1 MFKHYFEGIANI
13 EIGPIISMIL
23 FILFFLLV
31 VFWIFKLDSKFINK
45 MKNLPLDDENTGEN
59 KITDK

>member
-31 VFWIFKLDSKFINK
+31 IIWIFKLDGKFIDK
-45 MKNLPLDDENTGEN
+45 MKNLPLEDGNKGQDKTEN
-59 KITDK
+59 